1 VSVQDIGIFYSLIS
15 LQDKYIWRGEKMI
28 NPITHAEADDSLWK
42 SLYKVGAV
50 AALTVLVLM
59 SIQIVVLIVWP
70 PPSTVIG
77 WFNLFQTNK
86 LVGLLDMDLLLIVDY
101 ALLGLVFLAFWTVLR
116 RVNQSFMAIAL
127 VFELVGIATYFAS
140 TAAFEVLSL
149 SNQYALAATDAERS
163 VLLAVGQV
171 MFAIWQGTAFNIS
184 YIISAIALLI
194 VSVIMVRSSI
204 FSKVTAYMGI
214 LASLL
219 MFVPPTAGS
228 IGVFISLIS
237 LIPTAIWLILIARK
251 FFQLGRRE

>member
-1 VSVQDIGIFYSLIS
+1 
-15 LQDKYIWRGEKMI
+15 MI

-219 MFVPPTAGS
+219 MFVPPTVGS
-228 IGVFISLIS
+228 IGVFLSLIS

-251 FFQLGRRE
+251 FFQLSRRE

>member
-219 MFVPPTAGS
+219 MFVPPTVGS
-228 IGVFISLIS
+228 IGVFLSLIS